1 MPLVTKI
8 YKCIGFL
15 FLPLHEDLQL
25 YKLSFHAAVYIK
37 CEYAQVMQGCMYT
50 QVRSYS
56 WEVPILMP
64 ACKAAQLES
73 VSMQLMPAR
82 HVCMQGYRCK
92 TVSFR
97 ARLYIYIPVHV

>member
-1 MPLVTKI
+1 MSLVTKT

-56 WEVPILMP
+56 WEVSILMP

-73 VSMQLMPAR
+73 VRGMHAANAR
-82 HVCMQGYRCK
+82 AACMH
-92 TVSFR
+92 
-97 ARLYIYIPVHV
+97 ARVPV